1 MNLTVEDVGQCK
13 KILKFEV
20 PKETVEEE
28 IEKKTM
34 DVCNTVELPGF
45 RKGRVPRKLVEK
57 RFGSHIK
64 EEVAQSVINNCYQKA
79 LEEHKLNPV
88 GNPQFSDVKLE
99 LGQPFSF
106 DITLEVWPSF
116 EVDNYKGL
124 RLTKKSAVVTDEDIA
139 NAMKGLG
146 EQKAQ
151 LIVVTDGIATEEDK
165 IICDYKVKVGKDC
178 VLEDEDIEIS
188 LIDNTEIADTPI
200 PDLVEKIKGA
210 KSGETRKV
218 NVNLSNNFTGE
229 AYRGKKAEIVLTIK
243 EIKRLTYPD
252 INEDFAKTIGF
263 ESLDDLMVK
272 VRKRIE
278 VDKKN
283 WVEDDLKGQI
293 FNILLE
299 QIKFDLPQELVNYYT
314 EKRAYK
320 YQLDML
326 KGGISLEEIQKRTA
340 AIKNASA
347 DSVAREL
354 RASLITERIAEK
366 ERIFVTENEVEQRIA
381 AIAHAY
387 NTDTS
392 RVRKQL
398 EHQGSLSNLRSEMR
412 ENKVVDFL
420 LKEAKIEEESQ
431 ATVKTKKKEAKSK
444 E

>member
-1 MNLTVEDVGQCK
+1 
-13 KILKFEV
+13 
-20 PKETVEEE
+20 
-28 IEKKTM
+28 
-34 DVCNTVELPGF
+34 
-45 RKGRVPRKLVEK
+45 
-57 RFGSHIK
+57 
-64 EEVAQSVINNCYQKA
+64 
-79 LEEHKLNPV
+79 
-88 GNPQFSDVKLE
+88 
-99 LGQPFSF
+99 
-106 DITLEVWPSF
+106 
-116 EVDNYKGL
+116 
-124 RLTKKSAVVTDEDIA
+124 
-139 NAMKGLG
+139 
-146 EQKAQ
+146 
-151 LIVVTDGIATEEDK
+151 
-165 IICDYKVKVGKDC
+165 
-178 VLEDEDIEIS
+178 
-188 LIDNTEIADTPI
+188 
-200 PDLVEKIKGA
+200 
-210 KSGETRKV
+210 
-218 NVNLSNNFTGE
+218 
-229 AYRGKKAEIVLTIK
+229 VLTIK